1 MSVLL
6 RRVERKLLVYA
17 YIFLSS
23 QTITKLPEVQRPS
36 IYCAGTGT
44 PAPEV
49 KGATFES
56 TGPPLFMVGCI
67 CIGICMGIGCAGG
80 MVAGAG
86 MLTGTCAGACA
97 VYIATG
103 AAFAGAGR

>member
-1 MSVLL
+1 MSALL
-6 RRVERKLLVYA
+6 RRVERKLLVSA

-56 TGPPLFMVGCI
+56 TAPPLFMVGCI
-67 CIGICMGIGCAGG
+67 CIGMGCIGAI
-80 MVAGAG
+80 VLAGAG
-86 MLTGTCAGACA
+86 MLTGTCAGACC